1 MKKKT
6 IIWIFS
12 IVFLLI
18 IIYGIGYKVG
28 LSLQSQNIVYKEQ
41 VYESNPVVYNSESNQ
56 NVADVD
62 SIIVTSNMD
71 LVLESYDTDTESL
84 TTTTRSMPVQLLGMD
99 RESIIEYIKNNN
111 KIFIDG
117 NEKIENLMLVSFDKE
132 KVVIRKSVS
141 IIKEESTTEEIEVYK
156 YYVTLQ
162 ENSIIVYKEDKTS
175 IFLETAINTE
185 TLDTDSINKLREG
198 IPVKNISELYRIL
211 ESFTT

>member
-141 IIKEESTTEEIEVYK
+141 IIKEESTTEEIEIYK

-175 IFLETAINTE
+175 VFLETAINTE

>member
-141 IIKEESTTEEIEVYK
+141 IIIEESTTEEIEVYK

-175 IFLETAINTE
+175 VFLETAINTE

>member
-141 IIKEESTTEEIEVYK
+141 IIKEEITTEEIEVYK

>member
-141 IIKEESTTEEIEVYK
+141 IIKEEITTEEIEVYK

-175 IFLETAINTE
+175 VFLETAINTE

>member
-6 IIWIFS
+6 IIWIFC

-18 IIYGIGYKVG
+18 AIYGIGYKVG
-28 LSLQSQNIVYKEQ
+28 LSLQNQKIVYKEQ
-41 VYESNPVVYNSESNQ
+41 VYESNPVVYNSESNE

-71 LVLESYDTDTESL
+71 LVLECYDTDTESIS
-84 TTTTRSMPVQLLGMD
+84 TTTKNMPVQLLGMD
-99 RESIIEYIKNNN
+99 RDGVIEYIKKNN

-117 NEKIENLMLVSFDKE
+117 NEKIENLMLVALDKE
-132 KVVIRKSVS
+132 KVVIRKSVT
-141 IIKEESTTEEIEVYK
+141 IQEEESTSKEEEVYK

-162 ENSIIVYKEDKTS
+162 EDNIIVYKEDRNS
-175 IFLETAINTE
+175 VFLETTINTE
-185 TLDTDSINKLREG
+185 TLDKDSRDKLKEG

>member
-175 IFLETAINTE
+175 VFLETAINTE